1 MTSRARTTGNTTSQR
16 LERKYPLAED
26 MLAPVSHALAERLP
40 VRRYQPGVDWSSLRT
55 IYLDTPDMGCYQEY
69 LQELPVRQK
78 IRIRQYGVDG
88 RFDQHCWVE
97 MKIKNQG
104 VSLKNRF
111 RCMTEHLPPM
121 LAGEDIAAAVREHND
136 ADGVRIYAAIRAF
149 MMERDLKPLVRVDYE
164 RLSFGREDDPS
175 VRVTLD
181 RQVRFCSATREYAGT
196 LEGLVLEIK
205 YAGDRP
211 AWMPE
216 LKTAL
221 ELKRQLRFSKFARS
235 VRQLEKM
242 QENDGLW

>member
-1 MTSRARTTGNTTSQR
+1 MTSRSITPGNTTSQR
-16 LERKYPLAED
+16 LERKYPLAEE

-40 VRRYQPGVDWSSLRT
+40 LRCYQPGVEWSSLRT
-55 IYLDTPDMGCYQEY
+55 IYLDTTDMGCYQEY
-69 LQELPVRQK
+69 LQALPVRQK

-88 RFDQHCWVE
+88 HFDNRCWVE
-97 MKIKNQG
+97 MKIKNHG

-111 RCMTEHLPPM
+111 RCLTEHLPPM
-121 LAGEDIAAAVREHND
+121 LAGQDITAAVRDHNEPE
-136 ADGVRIYAAIRAF
+136 GCRIYHAIRGF
-149 MMERDLKPLVRVDYE
+149 MMERDLRPAVRVDYE

-196 LEGLVLEIK
+196 LEGLVLEVK

-211 AWMPE
+211 AWLPE

-235 VRQLEKM
+235 ARQLEKM